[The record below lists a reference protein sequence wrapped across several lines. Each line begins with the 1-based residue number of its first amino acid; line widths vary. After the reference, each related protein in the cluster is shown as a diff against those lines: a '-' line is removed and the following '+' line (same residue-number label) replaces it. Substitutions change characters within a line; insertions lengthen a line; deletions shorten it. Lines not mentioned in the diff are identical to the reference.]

1 MAHRLCHNTVKG
13 LTIICSL
20 LLPLL
25 LILDGYDL
33 IVLVVED
40 ILVKRGIICDSSARH
55 LCLGLGVFCMS
66 KVEICDGID
75 IQCWCS
81 WTCNLFSTFAVVR

>member
-1 MAHRLCHNTVKG
+1 MACGLCRNTVRG
-13 LTIICSL
+13 LTITCSL

-25 LILDGYDL
+25 LILDSHDL

-55 LCLGLGVFCMS
+55 LCLGLGVFRML

-75 IQCWCS
+75 VWCWCS
-81 WTCNLFSTFAVVR
+81 